1 MKNISQQFISFAE
14 RECKESSPLY
24 EFLSMKI
31 AEDKELLELCLHSR
45 PGQPIPNLLFGVV
58 HYLLLRGADHPLK
71 EYYPSIV
78 NNPTE
83 FNQAFIPFK
92 SFCQQ
97 NEPAIQ
103 SLLKSKL
110 VQTNEVRRCAYL
122 YPCFSYIYKLSGKPL
137 ALIEIGTSAGLQL
150 LWDKY
155 SYSYQNF
162 GTVMGNVESNVLI
175 TAEIK
180 GENSPASP
188 MEIPP
193 VINRYGLDLHIND
206 LMDEEDSQWLQALIW
221 PEHTER
227 RELFT
232 QAVHCFQAF
241 KNEVTL
247 IEGDGVTML
256 PSLIEQ
262 IPQNAIICVFHT
274 HVANQFSSQL
284 KEELVNHIE
293 TIGKNRDI
301 FHLYNNM
308 KDRDLHLEYF
318 IDGKHYHD
326 RIGESDG
333 HGKWFTWELKD
344 KAGA

>member
-110 VQTNEVRRCAYL
+110 VQTNEVRDTFA
-122 YPCFSYIYKLSGKPL
+122 
-137 ALIEIGTSAGLQL
+137 Q
-150 LWDKY
+150 
-155 SYSYQNF
+155 
-162 GTVMGNVESNVLI
+162 
-175 TAEIK
+175 
-180 GENSPASP
+180 
-188 MEIPP
+188 
-193 VINRYGLDLHIND
+193 
-206 LMDEEDSQWLQALIW
+206 
-221 PEHTER
+221 
-227 RELFT
+227 
-232 QAVHCFQAF
+232 
-241 KNEVTL
+241 
-247 IEGDGVTML
+247 
-256 PSLIEQ
+256 
-262 IPQNAIICVFHT
+262 
-274 HVANQFSSQL
+274 
-284 KEELVNHIE
+284 
-293 TIGKNRDI
+293 
-301 FHLYNNM
+301 
-308 KDRDLHLEYF
+308 
-318 IDGKHYHD
+318 
-326 RIGESDG
+326 
-333 HGKWFTWELKD
+333 
-344 KAGA
+344 